1 MIYPRIFA
9 GYQPL
14 SRRLWHIW
22 EHIAAAAAEVY
33 PTMRKIVGGP
43 QTPEGSTI
51 MGQYRWQH
59 ASLAITDRIVLPSRV
74 DIDLAARGLLEM

>member
-1 MIYPRIFA
+1 MISRLRIGGALGLIYPRIFA
-9 GYQPL
+9 GYQPM

-43 QTPEGSTI
+43 GTTERSI
-51 MGQYRWQH
+51 LLDICCCNDALLQH
-59 ASLAITDRIVLPSRV
+59 MSKSIER
-74 DIDLAARGLLEM
+74 